1 MVDRQPEIYRT
12 ETSPNYRGSISEIR
26 TLAKKLFL
34 FNISLS
40 LSGNNK
46 IIMIMNVFKRYNCIQ
61 TSILRISRSPV
72 MILATVKN

>member
-34 FNISLS
+34 FNFSLS
-40 LSGNNK
+40 LSDNN
-46 IIMIMNVFKRYNCIQ
+46 NNNNNNE
-61 TSILRISRSPV
+61 RI
-72 MILATVKN
+72 